1 MRPPPGFE
9 TRFETRNDV
18 ARITLRG
25 ELDMATAPIL
35 EEHLSRSGGNG
46 TIAVV
51 LDLHGV
57 TYVDSSGL
65 RAFLRARDR
74 ARHDGHRLIFVGANE
89 QVRRVLA
96 LTGTEELL
104 EGGDPEPLL
113 ERFQGSE
120 RATPDGADAPRS
132 DG

>member
-1 MRPPPGFE
+1 MRPPGFE

-35 EEHLSRSGGNG
+35 EDQLSRSQGNG
-46 TIAVV
+46 AIAVV

-74 ARHDGHRLIFVGANE
+74 AEHDGLRFIMVGAGD
-89 QVRRVLA
+89 QVRRVLQ
-96 LTGTEELL
+96 LTGTDVLL
-104 EGGDPEPLL
+104 DGGDPQDLL
-113 ERFQGSE
+113 ERFNRSE
-120 RATPDGADAPRS
+120 RASLEGADARRS